1 MCIHKNIFYSSLL
14 ILFLLTAGCATSY
27 APDNWLPETDKV
39 PQNNYGGWITVIV
52 DESKDET
59 EEKYTH
65 IETIYQPTISK
76 TLTRY
81 LQLSTSE
88 AKSIEELKDIVLR
101 VENKINSLKENWN

>member
-1 MCIHKNIFYSSLL
+1 MKEVFKKMSSETIELTDGYVL
-14 ILFLLTAGCATSY
+14 I
-27 APDNWLPETDKV
+27 PDPFNGIILQRETEKTRTKKDK
-39 PQNNYGGWITVIV
+39 
-52 DESKDET
+52 T

-88 AKSIEELKDIVLR
+88 TKSIEELKAVVLR
-101 VENKINSLKENWN
+101 VENKINQIKESW